1 MRAPDRAAEFRAVLE
16 RPGYEK
22 AAALV
27 IALLFAVGTAG
38 HLWSPTLPL
47 MLAMTPWFLLLCGAA
62 VIAPA
67 VRAEG
72 ARLAVW
78 ALAAWAAT
86 FGLEALGVATGLVFG
101 AYVYG
106 PSLGPMALEVPLV
119 IAFNWVLVTHGAF
132 VLARRVSRNA
142 VAATVL
148 TGLFAAAFDWV
159 MEPAAIRLGY
169 WTWDGADIPLRN
181 YLAWFLIAA
190 AAALFRSMFVKT
202 PAAERGKRPG
212 EYLALA
218 WLAVQA
224 VFFALLRLGWALSP
238 V

>member
-1 MRAPDRAAEFRAVLE
+1 VKAAEATRAFLA
-16 RPGYEK
+16 RLGYEK
-22 AAALV
+22 ALAALV
-27 IALLFAVGTAG
+27 SVLFAVGTAA
-38 HLWSPTLPL
+38 HLWPPTLPL
-47 MLAMTPWFLLLCGAA
+47 MQAMTPWFLLLCGVA

-72 ARLAVW
+72 ARLALW
-78 ALAAWAAT
+78 GLLAWAAT

-101 AYVYG
+101 AYEYG
-106 PSLGPMALEVPLV
+106 TVLGPMALEVPLI
-119 IAFNWVLVTHGAF
+119 IAFNWVLVVHGAF

-148 TGLFAAAFDWV
+148 TGLFATAFDWV

-169 WTWDGADIPLRN
+169 WTWDGGDIPLQN

-190 AAALFRSMFVKT
+190 AAAIARTLADRDRTGKDGKT
-202 PAAERGKRPG
+202 RPG
-212 EYLALA
+212 DFIALA

-224 VFFALLRLGWALSP
+224 VFFALLRLGWELLPA
-238 V
+238 